1 MRAPESYDFGKQP
14 DADYPVSIGQFTNTG
29 HLRRFVNELLFFWRR
44 NCLHGYEAKIGNLAR
59 ENKEWKM
66 RRNGKR
72 KGFTLI
78 EIMLGISIL
87 GLLAALSIPAILKAY
102 TTSQEKAKLNNIA
115 AVEKAKGIL
124 SLPSEL
130 GMVGAMGLTTSQ
142 SFNDPA
148 VSNLCK
154 AMGIKDMSELS
165 VGGMT
170 LRPGT
175 LTERAY
181 YE

>member
-1 MRAPESYDFGKQP
+1 
-14 DADYPVSIGQFTNTG
+14 
-29 HLRRFVNELLFFWRR
+29 
-44 NCLHGYEAKIGNLAR
+44 
-59 ENKEWKM
+59 M

-142 SFNDPA
+142 SFDDSA

-154 AMGIKDMSELS
+154 AMGIKDISELT
-165 VGGMT
+165 VAGMT

-175 LTERAY
+175 LTEKAY